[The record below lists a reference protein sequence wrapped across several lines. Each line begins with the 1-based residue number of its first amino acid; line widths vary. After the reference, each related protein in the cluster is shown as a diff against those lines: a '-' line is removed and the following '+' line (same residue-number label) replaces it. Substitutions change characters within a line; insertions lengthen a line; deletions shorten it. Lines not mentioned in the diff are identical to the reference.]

1 MVLLNTRKT
10 AVVGGLLICLPVLFI
25 IGLVVSKYM
34 DVDLKA
40 YTFIYDWVIQLENRY
55 GNTSTLNWLIRLFF
69 LLAPI
74 LAIILNLLSIVHAR
88 YERPNKE
95 LIFAVKVRWL
105 NIIIILACFFIL
117 AQMLSYLTSGP
128 SH

>member
-25 IGLVVSKYM
+25 IGLVASKYM

-40 YTFIYDWVIQLENRY
+40 HTFIYDWVIQQENRY

-74 LAIILNLLSIVHAR
+74 LA
-88 YERPNKE
+88 
-95 LIFAVKVRWL
+95 
-105 NIIIILACFFIL
+105 
-117 AQMLSYLTSGP
+117 QMLSCLSSGP